1 MNFDRQL
8 FARRL
13 YATRV
18 TRDANSDVNH
28 GVSGFLVAVWCL
40 IFRRP

>member
-18 TRDANSDVNH
+18 TRDADSGANH
-28 GVSGFLVAVWCL
+28 GVFGFLVAVWCR
-40 IFRRP
+40 FFSAV